1 MRLWVNDNLKH
12 DVNTGEMA
20 RHVPELLAA
29 VTAVVSLEPGDV
41 VSTGTHHY
49 ALSPIQDGD
58 RVRMSIEGMGPEL
71 AVSVSDPRKRTWD
84 R

>member
-1 MRLWVNDNLKH
+1 M
-12 DVNTGEMA
+12 
-20 RHVPELLAA
+20 
-29 VTAVVSLEPGDV
+29 

-58 RVRMSIEGMGPEL
+58 VVRMSIEGLGPEL
-71 AVSVSDPRKRTWD
+71 SVDVTDPRKRTWD